1 MTETRLDVLLLSPY
15 LRPPIS
21 QLYLREATGFY
32 ASRVHYF
39 MGNNWQLRSLKDGHG
54 CFFIVPVIINTGGSA
69 YNRPIIS
76 DILLKHFIPKF
87 DRAIWGEKST
97 KGKIHLP
104 TPLGDNFNLG
114 AQGWNDARE
123 KELDNMAKEEAIM
136 YNLIG
141 HELADVIVE
150 CNQLARNLQA
160 MRERKSEDYLH
171 EYYNDTVEETARG
184 FKHVGATVDG
194 VKREVESMMLDP
206 MTDWGKSSLPVPAHL
221 WKFPPK

>member
-1 MTETRLDVLLLSPY
+1 
-15 LRPPIS
+15 
-21 QLYLREATGFY
+21 
-32 ASRVHYF
+32 
-39 MGNNWQLRSLKDGHG
+39 DGHG
-54 CFFIVPVIINTGGSA
+54 CFFIVPVIVNTGGSA

-123 KELDNMAKEEAIM
+123 KDCCLHVFQGIWLEFPNLHLELDNIAKEEAIM
-136 YNLIG
+136 YNLVG
-141 HELADVIVE
+141 HELADVIVV
-150 CNQLARNLQA
+150 CNHLASVLQVL
-160 MRERKSEDYLH
+160 REGKKGEDFLH
-171 EYYNDTVEETARG
+171 EYYNLTVEATARG
-184 FKHVGATVDG
+184 FKHVGATADG
-194 VKREVESMMLDP
+194 IKREVESMMLDP

>member
-1 MTETRLDVLLLSPY
+1 
-15 LRPPIS
+15 
-21 QLYLREATGFY
+21 
-32 ASRVHYF
+32 
-39 MGNNWQLRSLKDGHG
+39 MGKNWQLRSLKDGHG
-54 CFFIVPVIINTGGSA
+54 CFFIVPVIVNTGGSA
-69 YNRPIIS
+69 YNRPIVS

-123 KELDNMAKEEAIM
+123 KELHNMAKEEAIM

-141 HELADVIVE
+141 HELADVIVA
-150 CNQLARNLQA
+150 CNELARNLQA
-160 MRERKSEDYLH
+160 MRERKKREDYLH
-171 EYYNDTVEETARG
+171 EYYSDTVEETARG

-194 VKREVESMMLDP
+194 IKREVESMMLDP

>member
-1 MTETRLDVLLLSPY
+1 MTETCLDVLLLSPHL

-21 QLYLREATGFY
+21 QLYLRETTGFY

-39 MGNNWQLRSLKDGHG
+39 KGKNWQLRSLKDGHG
-54 CFFIVPVIINTGGSA
+54 CFFIVPVIVNTGGSA

-87 DRAIWGEKST
+87 NRAIWGEKST
-97 KGKIHLP
+97 KGKIHFP

-150 CNQLARNLQA
+150 CNQLAGNLQW
-160 MRERKSEDYLH
+160 MRERKKREDFLH
-171 EYYNDTVEETARG
+171 EYYNET
-184 FKHVGATVDG
+184 
-194 VKREVESMMLDP
+194 
-206 MTDWGKSSLPVPAHL
+206 
-221 WKFPPK
+221 